1 MELFLSKPGVMS
13 CAGNN
18 IDELWQSVTGGNQR
32 GIKKVTACN
41 GEEYFAARIDESV
54 LKPSGARYDMK
65 IMRIE
70 NAALEQI
77 ASEIEAVKER
87 YGADRIAVCVGSCDN
102 GTEFSLANHRKYFS
116 QGEFPADYSLE
127 IQGADYVST
136 FIKEKFGLSGPAV
149 TFATACSSSAG
160 AIIKAAEMIKAG
172 IVDAAVVG
180 GIDIASDTTLI
191 GFSALEAV
199 SSEITNPFS
208 KNRHGITLGDG
219 AAFFVMSREP
229 LTVVECPQ
237 GGCIET
243 TGITVRLL
251 GWGESADAYHMTSPD
266 PTGAGAEKAIRRAL
280 ESSGVSLA
288 DVGYINLHGTGTK
301 FNDSMEAKAV
311 AAIFGEGGTF
321 GTDGAAGEKKAGGAH
336 AASVPVSTTKPVTG
350 HTLGAAAALEA
361 AICWKALVE
370 NNGKKNIKLPVQVWD
385 GECDEE
391 LPALNFV
398 SGKSCGDGE
407 SGELGDSGAGGTA
420 GTSELKVCLSNS
432 FAFGG
437 ANACLVLGI

>member
-1 MELFLSKPGVMS
+1 MDLYLSKPGVMS

-18 IDELWQSVTGGNQR
+18 IDQLWEAVTSGRQT
-32 GIKKVTACN
+32 GIKKVKACN
-41 GEEYFAARIDESV
+41 GEEYFAARIDEAN

-65 IMRIE
+65 IIRIE

-77 ASEIEAVKER
+77 ADDVAAVRNK
-87 YGADRIAVCVGSCDN
+87 YGADRIAVCIGSCDN
-102 GTEFSLANHRKYFS
+102 GTEFSLAGHRKYFAD
-116 QGEFPADYSLE
+116 GEFPADYSLE

-136 FIKEKFGLSGPAV
+136 FAKEKFGLTGPAV

-172 IVDAAVVG
+172 LVDAALVG
-180 GIDIASDTTLI
+180 GIDIASDTTLM
-191 GFSALEAV
+191 GFSSLEAV

-219 AAFFVMSREP
+219 AAFFVLTKEP
-229 LTVVECPQ
+229 TA
-237 GGCIET
+237 IK
-243 TGITVRLL
+243 LL

-266 PTGAGAEKAIRRAL
+266 PSGAGAEKAIRRAM
-280 ESSGVSLA
+280 ESAGLA
-288 DVGYINLHGTGTK
+288 ASDVGYINLHGTGTK

-311 AAIFGEGGTF
+311 AAIFGGADGG
-321 GTDGAAGEKKAGGAH
+321 AGGQ
-336 AASVPVSTTKPVTG
+336 ASVPLSTTKPVTG

-370 NNGKKNIKLPVQVWD
+370 NSGKSDNIKLPLQVWD
-385 GECDEE
+385 GERDEE
-391 LPALNFV
+391 LPALNIV
-398 SGKSCGDGE
+398 DGKSKNSKGD
-407 SGELGDSGAGGTA
+407 
-420 GTSELKVCLSNS
+420 LKVCLSNS

-437 ANACLVLGI
+437 ANACLVLGL

>member
-1 MELFLSKPGVMS
+1 MNLYLSKPGVMS

-18 IDELWQSVTGGNQR
+18 IDQLWDAVTTGRQDN
-32 GIKKVTACN
+32 IKKVKACN
-41 GEEYFAARIDESV
+41 GEEYFAARVDEAN

-77 ASEIEAVKER
+77 ADDIAAVRDK
-87 YGADRIAVCVGSCDN
+87 YGADQVAVCIGSCDN
-102 GTEFSLANHRKYFS
+102 GTEFSLAGHRKYFAN
-116 QGEFPADYSLE
+116 GEFPADYSLE
-127 IQGADYVST
+127 MQGADYVST
-136 FIKEKFGLSGPAV
+136 FAAEKFGLTGPAI

-160 AIIKAAEMIKAG
+160 AIIKAAEMIMGGVA
-172 IVDAAVVG
+172 DAALVG

-219 AAFFVMSREP
+219 AAFFVLTKDP
-229 LTVVECPQ
+229 LSVVECPQ
-237 GGCIET
+237 GGRIET
-243 TGITVRLL
+243 TSTTTVRLL

-266 PTGAGAEKAIRRAL
+266 PSGAGAEKAIRRAL
-280 ESSGVSLA
+280 ESSGVSLE

-311 AAIFGEGGTF
+311 AAIFGEM
-321 GTDGAAGEKKAGGAH
+321 
-336 AASVPVSTTKPVTG
+336 SIPVSTTKPVTG
-350 HTLGAAAALEA
+350 HTLGAAAALELA
-361 AICWKALVE
+361 VCWKALVE
-370 NNGKKNIKLPVQVWD
+370 NKGKKNIKLPVQVWD
-385 GECDEE
+385 GERDEE
-391 LPALNFV
+391 LPALNIV
-398 SGKSCGDGE
+398 DGKSGADGE
-407 SGELGDSGAGGTA
+407 PG
-420 GTSELKVCLSNS
+420 ELKVCLSNS

>member
-1 MELFLSKPGVMS
+1 MDLYLSKPGVMS

-18 IDELWQSVTGGNQR
+18 IDELWNAVTTGKQDN
-32 GIKKVTACN
+32 IKKVKACN
-41 GEEYFAARIDESV
+41 GEEYFAARIADDI
-54 LKPSGARYDMK
+54 LQPAGARYDMK

-77 ASEIEAVKER
+77 ADDVKAVLSKYGPER
-87 YGADRIAVCVGSCDN
+87 LAVCIGSCDN
-102 GTEFSLANHRKYFS
+102 GTEFSLANHRKYFAD
-116 QGEFPADYSLE
+116 GEFPANYSLE

-136 FIKEKFGLSGPAV
+136 FVAEKFGIKGPAV

-160 AIIKAAEMIKAG
+160 AIIKAAEMIKAD
-172 IVDAAVVG
+172 IVDAAIVG

-219 AAFFVMSREP
+219 AAFFVLTKEP
-229 LTVVECPQ
+229 VVERSLSGDQ
-237 GGCIET
+237 GSVET
-243 TGITVRLL
+243 TVKLL

-266 PTGAGAEKAIRRAL
+266 PSGAGAEKAIRRAL
-280 ESSGVSLA
+280 ENAGL
-288 DVGYINLHGTGTK
+288 DKDKVGYINLHGTGTK

-311 AAIFGEGGTF
+311 AAIFGEKTV
-321 GTDGAAGEKKAGGAH
+321 AL
-336 AASVPVSTTKPVTG
+336 STTKPVTG

-370 NNGKKNIKLPVQVWD
+370 NNGKNGKIQLPLQVWD
-385 GECDEE
+385 GERDEE
-391 LPALNFV
+391 LPALNIV
-398 SGKSCGDGE
+398 DGKPGADGE
-407 SGELGDSGAGGTA
+407 PGELR
-420 GTSELKVCLSNS
+420 VCLSNS

-437 ANACLVLGI
+437 ANACLVIGI

>member
-1 MELFLSKPGVMS
+1 MDLYLSKPGVMS

-41 GEEYFAARIDESV
+41 GEEYFAARIDDAI
-54 LKPSGARYDMK
+54 LKPSTSRYEMK

-77 ASEIEAVKER
+77 KDDVEAAVSK
-87 YGADRIAVCVGSCDN
+87 YGAERVAVCVGSCDN
-102 GTEFSLANHRKYFS
+102 GTEFSLAGHRKYFA
-116 QGEFPADYSLE
+116 EEKFPADYSLE
-127 IQGADYVST
+127 IQGADYVAT
-136 FIKEKFGLSGPAV
+136 FVAEKFGLRGPV
-149 TFATACSSSAG
+149 NTFSTACSSSAG
-160 AIIKAAEMIKAG
+160 AIIKAAEMIKGG

-219 AAFFVMSREP
+219 AAFFVMTKEP
-229 LTVVECPQ
+229 LSVVECPQ
-237 GGCIET
+237 GGRIET
-243 TGITVRLL
+243 TSTTTVRLL

-266 PTGAGAEKAIRRAL
+266 PSGAGAEKAIRRAL
-280 ESSGVSLA
+280 ENSGVA
-288 DVGYINLHGTGTK
+288 ATNVGYINLHGTGTK
-301 FNDSMEAKAV
+301 FNDSMESIAV
-311 AAIFGEGGTF
+311 DKVFGA
-321 GTDGAAGEKKAGGAH
+321 DGIK
-336 AASVPVSTTKPVTG
+336 VPVSTTKPVTG

-361 AICWKALVE
+361 AICWKTLVE
-370 NNGKKNIKLPVQVWD
+370 NNGKNNITLPVQVWD
-385 GECDEE
+385 GERDEE
-391 LPALNFV
+391 LPEINIV
-398 SGKSCGDGE
+398 DSKSEAVKGD
-407 SGELGDSGAGGTA
+407 
-420 GTSELKVCLSNS
+420 LKICLSNS

-437 ANACLVLGI
+437 ANACLVLGV

>member
-1 MELFLSKPGVMS
+1 MDLYLSKPGVMS

-18 IDELWQSVTGGNQR
+18 IDELWNAVISGKQDN
-32 GIKKVTACN
+32 IKKVKACN
-41 GEEYFAARIDESV
+41 DEEYFAARISDDI
-54 LKPSGARYDMK
+54 LKASGARYDMK

-77 ASEIEAVKER
+77 ADDVEAVKSR
-87 YGADRIAVCVGSCDN
+87 YGADRIAVCIGSCDN
-102 GTEFSLANHRKYFS
+102 GTEFSLANHRKYFAD
-116 QGEFPADYSLE
+116 GVFPKDYNIE

-136 FIKEKFGLSGPAV
+136 FAAEKFGLTGPAV

-172 IVDAAVVG
+172 LVDAALVG

-219 AAFFVMSREP
+219 AAFFVLTKEP
-229 LTVVECPQ
+229 VVECSRSE
-237 GGCIET
+237 CIET
-243 TGITVRLL
+243 TSVKLL

-266 PTGAGAEKAIRRAL
+266 PSGAGAEKAIRRAL
-280 ESSGVSLA
+280 EASGLA
-288 DVGYINLHGTGTK
+288 TSDIGYINLHGTGTK

-311 AAIFGEGGTF
+311 AAIFGE
-321 GTDGAAGEKKAGGAH
+321 KA
-336 AASVPVSTTKPVTG
+336 VPVSTTKPVTG

-361 AICWKALVE
+361 AICWKALTE
-370 NNGKKNIKLPVQVWD
+370 NSGKNNIQLPLQVWD
-385 GECDEE
+385 GERDEE
-391 LPALNFV
+391 LPALNIV
-398 SGKSCGDGE
+398 DGKSEAKEG
-407 SGELGDSGAGGTA
+407 
-420 GTSELKVCLSNS
+420 ELKVCLSNS

-437 ANACLVLGI
+437 ANACLVLGL

>member
-1 MELFLSKPGVMS
+1 MDLYLSKPGVMS

-18 IDELWQSVTGGNQR
+18 IDQLWQSVTGGNQK
-32 GIKKVTACN
+32 GIKRVKACN
-41 GEEYFAARIDESV
+41 DEEYFAARIDEAN
-54 LKPSGARYDMK
+54 LKASGARYDMK

-70 NAALEQI
+70 NSALEQI
-77 ASEIEAVKER
+77 ADNIEAVKTR
-87 YGADRIAVCVGSCDN
+87 YGADRIAVCLGSCDN

-116 QGEFPADYSLE
+116 EGSFPANYNIE

-136 FIKEKFGLSGPAV
+136 FVAEKFGLRGPAV

-219 AAFFVMSREP
+219 AAFFVLTREP
-229 LTVVECPQ
+229 LEGTS
-237 GGCIET
+237 IK
-243 TGITVRLL
+243 LL

-266 PTGAGAEKAIRRAL
+266 PSGAGAEKAIRAAMKNAGL
-280 ESSGVSLA
+280 NACNV
-288 DVGYINLHGTGTK
+288 DYINLHGTGTK
-301 FNDSMEAKAV
+301 FNDSMEGKAV
-311 AAIFGEGGTF
+311 AAVFGEN
-321 GTDGAAGEKKAGGAH
+321 A
-336 AASVPVSTTKPVTG
+336 VPVSTTKPVTG

-361 AICWKALVE
+361 AICWKALVD
-370 NNGKKNIKLPVQVWD
+370 NNGKNNITLPVQVWD
-385 GECDEE
+385 GERDEE
-391 LPALNFV
+391 IPALKIV
-398 SGKSCGDGE
+398 DGKSEAAKG
-407 SGELGDSGAGGTA
+407 
-420 GTSELKVCLSNS
+420 ELKVCLSNS

-437 ANACLVLGI
+437 ANACLVLGL

>member
-1 MELFLSKPGVMS
+1 MELYLSKPGVMS

-18 IDELWQSVTGGNQR
+18 IDELWDAVTTGCQS

-41 GEEYFAARIDESV
+41 GEEYFAARIDDSV
-54 LKPSGARYDMK
+54 LQPSGGRYDMK
-65 IMRIE
+65 IIRIE

-77 ASEIEAVKER
+77 ADDINAAKSS
-87 YGADRIAVCVGSCDN
+87 YGAERVAVCIGSCDN
-102 GTEFSLANHRKYFS
+102 GTEFSLANHRKYFAD
-116 QGEFPADYSLE
+116 GGFPKDYNIE
-127 IQGADYVST
+127 VQGADYVAS
-136 FIKEKFGLSGPAV
+136 FIAEKFGLTGPAV

-160 AIIKAAEMIKAG
+160 AIIKAAEMIMG
-172 IVDAAVVG
+172 GVVDAAVVG

-219 AAFFVMSREP
+219 AAFFVLSREANGA
-229 LTVVECPQ
+229 TVK
-237 GGCIET
+237 
-243 TGITVRLL
+243 LL

-266 PTGAGAEKAIRRAL
+266 PSGAGAEKAIRRAL
-280 ESSGVSLA
+280 ENSGVA
-288 DVGYINLHGTGTK
+288 AGDVGYINLHGTGTK

-311 AAIFGEGGTF
+311 AAIFGEA
-321 GTDGAAGEKKAGGAH
+321 GASSDAQS
-336 AASVPVSTTKPVTG
+336 ASVPVSTTKPVTG

-361 AICWKALVE
+361 AICWKALIE
-370 NNGKKNIKLPVQVWD
+370 NKEKENIKLPAQVWD
-385 GECDEE
+385 GERDEE
-391 LPALNFV
+391 LPQLNIV
-398 SGKSCGDGE
+398 DSKLGNGDGQNRP
-407 SGELGDSGAGGTA
+407 
-420 GTSELKVCLSNS
+420 LKVCLSNS

>member
-1 MELFLSKPGVMS
+1 MDLYLSKPGVMS

-18 IDELWQSVTGGNQR
+18 IDQLWNAVITGSQK
-32 GIKKVTACN
+32 GIKKVKACN
-41 GEEYFAARIDESV
+41 GEEYFAARIDDSV

-77 ASEIEAVKER
+77 ADDVAAVRDK
-87 YGADRIAVCVGSCDN
+87 YGADRIAVCIGSCDN
-102 GTEFSLANHRKYFS
+102 GTEFSLAGHRKYFAD
-116 QGEFPADYSLE
+116 GEFPADYSLE

-136 FIKEKFGLSGPAV
+136 FAKEKFGLNGPAV

-160 AIIKAAEMIKAG
+160 AIIKAAEMIKGGLA
-172 IVDAAVVG
+172 DAALVG

-229 LTVVECPQ
+229 LSVVEPV
-237 GGCIET
+237 ET
-243 TGITVRLL
+243 TLSSLTEFASQTSQGLTRGSIRLL

-280 ESSGVSLA
+280 ESSGLSLA

-311 AAIFGEGGTF
+311 AAIFGEAEE
-321 GTDGAAGEKKAGGAH
+321 DRKAGGAH
-336 AASVPVSTTKPVTG
+336 AASVPVSTTKPITG

-370 NNGKKNIKLPVQVWD
+370 NSGKNDKIKLPVQVWD
-385 GECDEE
+385 GERDEE
-391 LPALNFV
+391 LPALNIV
-398 SGKSCGDGE
+398 DGKSGADGE
-407 SGELGDSGAGGTA
+407 AEAA
-420 GTSELKVCLSNS
+420 GTGGQLKVCLSNS

-437 ANACLVLGI
+437 ANACLVIGI

>member
-1 MELFLSKPGVMS
+1 MDLYLSKPGVMS

-41 GEEYFAARIDESV
+41 GEEYFAARIDDAG
-54 LKPSGARYDMK
+54 LKPSGSRYEMK

-77 ASEIEAVKER
+77 KEDVEAVVGK
-87 YGADRIAVCVGSCDN
+87 YGAERVAVCVGSCDN
-102 GTEFSLANHRKYFS
+102 GTEFSLAGHRKYFA
-116 QGEFPADYSLE
+116 EEKFPSDYNLE

-136 FIKEKFGLSGPAV
+136 FVAEKFGLRGPCN
-149 TFATACSSSAG
+149 TFSTACSSSAG
-160 AIIKAAEMIKAG
+160 AIIKAAEMIMAG

-219 AAFFVMSREP
+219 AAFFVLSKDP
-229 LTVVECPQ
+229 TNVK
-237 GGCIET
+237 
-243 TGITVRLL
+243 LL

-266 PTGAGAEKAIRRAL
+266 PSGAGAEKAIRRAL
-280 ESSGVSLA
+280 ENSGVA
-288 DVGYINLHGTGTK
+288 AANVGYINLHGTGTK
-301 FNDSMEAKAV
+301 FNDSMESIAV
-311 AAIFGEGGTF
+311 DKVFGA
-321 GTDGAAGEKKAGGAH
+321 DGIK
-336 AASVPVSTTKPVTG
+336 VPVSTTKPVTG

-370 NNGKKNIKLPVQVWD
+370 NNGKINITLPVQVWD
-385 GECDEE
+385 GERDEE
-391 LPALNFV
+391 LPEINIV
-398 SGKSCGDGE
+398 DSKSEAVKGD
-407 SGELGDSGAGGTA
+407 
-420 GTSELKVCLSNS
+420 LKICLSNS

-437 ANACLVLGI
+437 ANACLVLGV

>member
-1 MELFLSKPGVMS
+1 MDLYLSKPGVMS

-18 IDELWQSVTGGNQR
+18 IDELWNAVITGKQDN
-32 GIKKVTACN
+32 IKKVKACN
-41 GEEYFAARIDESV
+41 DEEYFAARIPDDI

-77 ASEIEAVKER
+77 EDDVKAVVSK
-87 YGADRIAVCVGSCDN
+87 YGADRIAVCIGSCDN
-102 GTEFSLANHRKYFS
+102 GTEFSLANHRKYFAD
-116 QGEFPADYSLE
+116 GVFPKDYNIE

-136 FIKEKFGLSGPAV
+136 FVAEKFGLTGPAV

-160 AIIKAAEMIKAG
+160 AIIKAAEMIIGGVA
-172 IVDAAVVG
+172 DAALVG

-219 AAFFVMSREP
+219 AAFFVLTREH
-229 LTVVECPQ
+229 LDGSSVK
-237 GGCIET
+237 
-243 TGITVRLL
+243 LL

-266 PTGAGAEKAIRRAL
+266 PSGAGAEKAIRRAL
-280 ESSGVSLA
+280 EASGVATS

-311 AAIFGEGGTF
+311 AAIFGG
-321 GTDGAAGEKKAGGAH
+321 DGEATGQTAQ
-336 AASVPVSTTKPVTG
+336 VPVSTTKPVTG

-370 NNGKKNIKLPVQVWD
+370 NQGKNDNIKIPLQVWD
-385 GECDEE
+385 GERDEE
-391 LPALNFV
+391 IPVLNFV
-398 SGKSCGDGE
+398 SGKSKLAEG
-407 SGELGDSGAGGTA
+407 
-420 GTSELKVCLSNS
+420 ELKVCLSNS

>member
-1 MELFLSKPGVMS
+1 MDLYLSKPGVMS

-18 IDELWQSVTGGNQR
+18 IDQLWEAVTCGKQT
-32 GIKKVTACN
+32 GIKKVKACN
-41 GEEYFAARIDESV
+41 GEEYFAARIDEAN
-54 LKPSGARYDMK
+54 LQPSGARYDMK
-65 IMRIE
+65 IIRIE

-77 ASEIEAVKER
+77 ADDVLAAKSR
-87 YGADRIAVCVGSCDN
+87 YGADRLAVCIGSCDN
-102 GTEFSLANHRKYFS
+102 GTEFSLAGHRKYFA
-116 QGEFPADYSLE
+116 EEKFPADYSLE

-136 FIKEKFGLSGPAV
+136 FAKEKFGLSGPAI

-172 IVDAAVVG
+172 LVDAALVG

-191 GFSALEAV
+191 GFSSLEAV

-219 AAFFVMSREP
+219 AAFFVLTKEPVVSIHSLREHS
-229 LTVVECPQ
+229 T
-237 GGCIET
+237 
-243 TGITVRLL
+243 TVRLL

-266 PTGAGAEKAIRRAL
+266 PSGAGAEKAIRRAM
-280 ESSGVSLA
+280 ESAGLA
-288 DVGYINLHGTGTK
+288 TSDVGYINLHGTGTK

-311 AAIFGEGGTF
+311 AAVFGEGS
-321 GTDGAAGEKKAGGAH
+321 KGGI
-336 AASVPVSTTKPVTG
+336 SQVPVSTTKPVTG

-370 NNGKKNIKLPVQVWD
+370 NQNKIDNIKLPLQVWD
-385 GECDEE
+385 GQRDEE
-391 LPALNFV
+391 LPQLNFAAQ
-398 SGKSCGDGE
+398 G
-407 SGELGDSGAGGTA
+407 SGA
-420 GTSELKVCLSNS
+420 LKVCLSNS

-437 ANACLVLGI
+437 ANACLVLGL

>member
-1 MELFLSKPGVMS
+1 MDLYLSKPGVMS

-41 GEEYFAARIDESV
+41 GEEYFAARIDDAI
-54 LKPSGARYDMK
+54 LKPSTSRYEMK

-77 ASEIEAVKER
+77 KDDVEVVVSK
-87 YGADRIAVCVGSCDN
+87 YGAERVAVCVGSCDN
-102 GTEFSLANHRKYFS
+102 GTEFSLAGHRKYFA
-116 QGEFPADYSLE
+116 EEKFPADYSLE
-127 IQGADYVST
+127 IQGADYVAT
-136 FIKEKFGLSGPAV
+136 FVAEKFGLRGPV
-149 TFATACSSSAG
+149 NTFSTACSSSAG
-160 AIIKAAEMIKAG
+160 AIIKAAEMIKGG

-219 AAFFVMSREP
+219 AAFFVLSKDP
-229 LTVVECPQ
+229 TN
-237 GGCIET
+237 IK
-243 TGITVRLL
+243 LL

-266 PTGAGAEKAIRRAL
+266 PSGAGAEKAIRRAL
-280 ESSGVSLA
+280 ENSGVA
-288 DVGYINLHGTGTK
+288 ATNVGYINLHGTGTK
-301 FNDSMEAKAV
+301 FNDSMESIAV
-311 AAIFGEGGTF
+311 DKVFGA
-321 GTDGAAGEKKAGGAH
+321 DGIK
-336 AASVPVSTTKPVTG
+336 VPVSTTKPVTG

-370 NNGKKNIKLPVQVWD
+370 NNGKNNITLPVQVWD
-385 GECDEE
+385 GERDEE
-391 LPALNFV
+391 LPEINIV
-398 SGKSCGDGE
+398 DSKSEAVKGD
-407 SGELGDSGAGGTA
+407 
-420 GTSELKVCLSNS
+420 LKICLSNS

-437 ANACLVLGI
+437 ANACLVLGV

>member
-1 MELFLSKPGVMS
+1 MELYLSKPGVMS

-18 IDELWQSVTGGNQR
+18 IEELWKSVTTGNQKN
-32 GIKKVTACN
+32 IKKVKACN
-41 GEEYFAARIDESV
+41 DEEYFAARIADDS
-54 LKPSGARYDMK
+54 LQASGARYDMK

-77 ASEIEAVKER
+77 ADDVLAVKER
-87 YGADRIAVCVGSCDN
+87 YGADRVAVCLGSCDN
-102 GTEFSLANHRKYFS
+102 GTEFSLANHRKYFAE
-116 QGEFPADYSLE
+116 GEFPKDYNIE

-136 FIKEKFGLSGPAV
+136 FVAEKFGLTGPAV

-160 AIIKAAEMIKAG
+160 AIIKAAELIMG
-172 IVDAAVVG
+172 GVVDAAVVG

-219 AAFFVMSREP
+219 AAFFVLTKEP
-229 LTVVECPQ
+229 LSVAECPQ
-237 GGCIET
+237 GGRIET
-243 TGITVRLL
+243 TSTTTVRLL

-266 PTGAGAEKAIRRAL
+266 PSGAGAEKAIRRAL
-280 ESSGVSLA
+280 ESSKVATSE
-288 DVGYINLHGTGTK
+288 VGYINLHGTGTK
-301 FNDSMEAKAV
+301 FNDSMEGKAV
-311 AAIFGEGGTF
+311 AAIFGE
-321 GTDGAAGEKKAGGAH
+321 K
-336 AASVPVSTTKPVTG
+336 SVPVSTTKPVTG

-370 NNGKKNIKLPVQVWD
+370 NQGKNDNIKLPLQVWD
-385 GECDEE
+385 GERDEE
-391 LPALNFV
+391 IPELNIV
-398 SGKSCGDGE
+398 DGKS
-407 SGELGDSGAGGTA
+407 GAAKGN
-420 GTSELKVCLSNS
+420 LKICLSNS

>member
-1 MELFLSKPGVMS
+1 MELYLSKPGVMS

-18 IDELWQSVTGGNQR
+18 IDELWNAVTTGCQS

-41 GEEYFAARIDESV
+41 GEEYFAARINDAI
-54 LKPSGARYDMK
+54 LQPSGGRYDMK
-65 IMRIE
+65 IIRIE

-77 ASEIEAVKER
+77 ADDINAAKSR
-87 YGADRIAVCVGSCDN
+87 YGAERVAVCIGSCDN
-102 GTEFSLANHRKYFS
+102 GTEFSLAGHRKYFAD
-116 QGEFPADYSLE
+116 GEFPKNYNIE
-127 IQGADYVST
+127 VQGADYVAT
-136 FIKEKFGLSGPAV
+136 FIAEKFGLTGPAV

-160 AIIKAAEMIKAG
+160 AIIKASEMIMG
-172 IVDAAVVG
+172 GVVDAAVVG

-219 AAFFVMSREP
+219 AAFFVLSREANGA
-229 LTVVECPQ
+229 TVK
-237 GGCIET
+237 
-243 TGITVRLL
+243 LL

-266 PTGAGAEKAIRRAL
+266 PSGAGAEKAICRAL
-280 ESSGVSLA
+280 ENSGVVA
-288 DVGYINLHGTGTK
+288 GDVGYINLHGTGTK

-311 AAIFGEGGTF
+311 AAIFGDSEGG
-321 GTDGAAGEKKAGGAH
+321 AAL
-336 AASVPVSTTKPVTG
+336 VPVSTTKPVTG

-370 NNGKKNIKLPVQVWD
+370 NKEKENIKLPAQVWD
-385 GECDEE
+385 GEQDEE
-391 LPALNFV
+391 LPQLNIV
-398 SGKSCGDGE
+398 DSKSGNGDGE
-407 SGELGDSGAGGTA
+407 KKP
-420 GTSELKVCLSNS
+420 LKVCLSNS